1 MPWQIYLVVSI
12 VLISFNGLFH
22 RSLLKDDDSSPQAQT
37 IVFLG
42 LGGIIAVIIALAQ
55 GKLNLFFSP
64 NLILNFLLLILLLT
78 PAYLLRYRAF
88 QLIGASEVVLFSV
101 TGRLWNVIGA
111 SLFLHETVTPKII
124 LGALL
129 ILIGV
134 MVTRFEKRKF
144 VINKGIIFVLIA
156 SFLFGI
162 GDINGFFILKTY
174 DSTNFLIYSEFLPV
188 IALLLLQPKAIKKL
202 RYYFHKDKAIKISL
216 LSACDA
222 LGMLALY
229 LAYQNGGSASIIGPL
244 RATSTI
250 LTTVLAITI
259 LKERNNIQNKLIG
272 SVVAVLGVVLLT
284 LG

>member
-1 MPWQIYLVVSI
+1 MTWQIYLIISI
-12 VLISFNGLFH
+12 LLISFNGLFH

-42 LGGIIAVIIALAQ
+42 LGGIIALGIALVQ

-111 SLFLHETVTPKII
+111 SLFLHEIVTLQVIV
-124 LGALL
+124 GALL
-129 ILIGV
+129 ILAGV
-134 MVTRFEKRKF
+134 MLTRFEKRKF

-162 GDINGFFILKTY
+162 GDINGFFILKSY
-174 DSTNFLIYSEFLPV
+174 DSTNFLIYSELLPV
-188 IALLLLQPKAIKKL
+188 IALLLLQPKTFKKL
-202 RYYFHKDKAIKISL
+202 RYYFHKDRAIKISL
-216 LSACDA
+216 LSACDT

-229 LAYQNGGSASIIGPL
+229 LAYQTGGSASVIGPL
-244 RATSTI
+244 RATSII
-250 LTTVLAITI
+250 LTTVLAIII
-259 LKERNNIQNKLIG
+259 LKERTNIQNKVIG
-272 SVVAVLGVVLLT
+272 STIAVLGAMILT